1 MIFMTYSM
9 PSFITYEDTP
19 KNKTPSE
26 TNHVLVAYTID
37 KDKLVL
43 IGIWVGSHDR
53 LFPGQNRSKRYR
65 KNKLII
71 IQSEKA
77 DNIQDLY
84 GFKVLLV

>member
-1 MIFMTYSM
+1 M

-26 TNHVLVAYTID
+26 INDVLVVYTID

-43 IGIWVGSHDR
+43 IGIRVGSHDR

-71 IQSEKA
+71 IQSEKV